1 MSLYYLSYMRRTIRF
16 SRSKPKRKRKKKTKE
31 EKRREEERRER
42 ERERRSGQAAGVDQT
57 PSRSYARER
66 EREERE
72 KRRADTFR
80 FFFVSFFAFFLIST
94 DVSIIPLFFFEK
106 PNKRLIIIKPTRPFV
121 VKRKEGERRA
131 EAPTQ

>member
-1 MSLYYLSYMRRTIRF
+1 MSLHYLSYMRRTIRF
-16 SRSKPKRKRKKKTKE
+16 SIKTEKKKKEKNERRE
-31 EKRREEERRER
+31 EKRRREKRER